1 MAAENEKWLARRQE
15 KEEQPK
21 IVHIG
26 SDRMEESRRE
36 VTPPESGEE
45 TIRIEGRFN

>member
-1 MAAENEKWLARRQE
+1 MAAENEKWLVRRLE
-15 KEEQPK
+15 REEQPK

-26 SDRMEESRRE
+26 VDRTEESRRE

-45 TIRIEGRFN
+45 TAD

>member
-1 MAAENEKWLARRQE
+1 MAR
-15 KEEQPK
+15 PK

-26 SDRMEESRRE
+26 VDRMEESRRE

-45 TIRIEGRFN
+45 TAD